1 MVIYPIGNNDELF
14 FVLIVADDVLERVIF
29 FLIHLPLTHYT
40 TLLSTILAI
49 KCKLCIIII
58 FFIFTGSST
67 ELAPSVIGYYDRLST
82 GIDDIISLPISESK
96 VNEKL
101 EPTTIKSSYSASVPT
116 KIHISTPPTQNSINQ
131 QKHKNFG
138 FLSQNVQRIISHSGS
153 DGDILETHR
162 KIDQETSTHLINT
175 TKYFKR
181 IGSLKNKYT
190 NIPLSRNTCKLT
202 QAGNELVDTLDAKP
216 FSSSDS
222 INDLVEKKKISKA
235 IPSSHEPPKIV
246 KSKNIQKIIQRLQ
259 SVNGNQADDDIDE
272 NIINMSTN
280 GTNLNDGQQP
290 GEPITEAVN
299 YLVQIPTDLVEGR
312 DFQKLKISD
321 TNNEQ
326 IQTDETAPIPPT
338 IDSILDNGSI
348 SNANQVEHEDLS
360 TQRIS
365 LPKDVTE
372 SPFNNKSSLTIP
384 DIARLKHRPLSAS
397 SICSTSSSSSSG
409 SENMTSKIGISYL
422 ASVES
427 LADHSENELVSGN
440 MTLCERACREIID
453 SERTYVEDLGQ
464 VIKG

>member
-1 MVIYPIGNNDELF
+1 MQNLYSN
-14 FVLIVADDVLERVIF
+14 
-29 FLIHLPLTHYT
+29 FLIFH
-40 TLLSTILAI
+40 
-49 KCKLCIIII
+49 I
-58 FFIFTGSST
+58 FVFTGSST

-82 GIDDIISLPISESK
+82 GIDDIISLPINESK
-96 VNEKL
+96 LNEKL
-101 EPTTIKSSYSASVPT
+101 ESATVKSSYSASVPS
-116 KIHISTPPTQNSINQ
+116 KIHIATTPTTQNSINQ
-131 QKHKNFG
+131 QKHRNFG

-162 KIDQETSTHLINT
+162 KIDQETSTHLINS

-202 QAGNELVDTLDAKP
+202 QAGNELVDTLDAKT

-259 SVNGNQADDDIDE
+259 SVNGNQADDEIEE
-272 NIINMSTN
+272 NIISMSTN
-280 GTNLNDGQQP
+280 GTNVNDGQQP
-290 GEPITEAVN
+290 CEPITEAVN
-299 YLVQIPTDLVEGR
+299 YFVKIPTDLVEGK
-312 DFQKLKISD
+312 DFQKLEISD

-348 SNANQVEHEDLS
+348 INANHEHEDLS
-360 TQRIS
+360 AQRIS

-409 SENMTSKIGISYL
+409 SENLTSKIGVSYL

-427 LADHSENELVSGN
+427 LADHSENELVSGS

-453 SERTYVEDLGQ
+453 SERTYVDDLGQ